1 MGVTKILNM
10 KKTTK
15 LLFIIAAIVLLNIIY
30 YLGQW
35 GGDTVLQYVSDILPI
50 ICSFIALVGLYTAVK
65 SFKEMDF
72 TRVAWLLIFIGIFFD
87 FLAETTYAILEIVF
101 KVDINIVFP
110 TIADLF
116 WCVGYI
122 PMFIGLVMMFWGYRK
137 SGFPMGRR
145 SVYWVVILSF
155 LVFSTIL
162 GYYLLIPIA
171 NDSET
176 SLLAKFFYFY
186 YPLAD
191 LIIVVPAVI
200 LMYITS
206 LFGRS
211 IISMPWRMMAL
222 GFLLFTIAD
231 MLYAYLGWND
241 MYGNGNLIDVLWH
254 SGYLFIGLSGLYQ
267 KQLLESIN

>member
-1 MGVTKILNM
+1 M

-15 LLFIIAAIVLLNIIY
+15 LLIVIAAIVLLNIIY

-35 GGDTVLQYVSDILPI
+35 GGDTALQYVSDGLPI
-50 ICSFIALVGLYTAVK
+50 VCSFIAAVCLFSAFK
-65 SFKEMDF
+65 AFKEMDF
-72 TRVAWLLIFIGIFFD
+72 VRIAWLLIFIGISLD
-87 FLAETTYAILEIVF
+87 FLAESTYAILEIGY
-101 KVDINIVFP
+101 KVNMNEVFP
-110 TIADLF
+110 TIADVF
-116 WCVGYI
+116 WCLGYI
-122 PMFIGLVMMFWGYRK
+122 PMFAGLAMMFLGYRK
-137 SGFPMGRR
+137 SGFPMGNNK
-145 SVYWVVILSF
+145 VYWAITLSF
-155 LVFSTIL
+155 VLLTIVL
-162 GYYLLIPIA
+162 GYNLLIPIVK
-171 NDSET
+171 DSET
-176 SLLAKFFYFY
+176 SLLAKTFYLY

-211 IISMPWRMMAL
+211 IISMPWRMMAF

-241 MYGNGNLIDVLWH
+241 LYGNGNLIDVLWH
-254 SGYLFIGLSGLYQ
+254 SGYLLIGLSGLYQ